1 MADQTEKTVPGAT
14 AVEDGQDQET
24 TPSTESKAPPPAA
37 PKTFRFWGTFVALCL
52 LAFISAL
59 DVAIITTALPTI
71 TAEIGGSKQYIW
83 IANSFVLASSVP
95 QPLFGQLA
103 NLFGRRKPI
112 IVSVAFFLIGSGIG
126 GGAINPAMLIAGRSI
141 QGVGAGGIYVLLDI
155 VCCDLVPLRERGK
168 YLGLMFSWSGVAAA
182 LGPVLGGAL
191 AQSNWRWI
199 FYLNIPICGLALVA
213 ILFFMRV
220 KDGASTRDAHQNNLM
235 TKLKKLDVLGNL
247 IFIPSMIAILLG
259 LIMGGVEHPWSS
271 WKIIL
276 PLVLGGV
283 GWIVFHIQQAF
294 TENPSVPARLFSNRT
309 SAVAYALTFLSSVLV
324 QAASY
329 FLPVYFQAVKSTTVF
344 TSGVYFLPFAMGT
357 LVFATVAGIVL
368 AKTGS
373 YRPLHASAFT
383 LSAIGFGLFTLLNG
397 STPKVAWV
405 FYQLI
410 NSAGSG
416 LILSVLLPAIMAGL
430 PESDVASSSAAY
442 SFIRTFGYI
451 WGVTIPSLI
460 FTNTFNKNL
469 HLIPSTTLQDMLKDG
484 QAYSFASEA
493 HHLRNSVDPIVWSQV
508 VDVYSK
514 SLKVIWWLGL
524 GISIFGF
531 FLVGIE
537 KGLPLRNTLETDYGI
552 QDEKKTSDAESGE
565 GVVENR
571 PAT

>member
-1 MADQTEKTVPGAT
+1 
-14 AVEDGQDQET
+14 
-24 TPSTESKAPPPAA
+24 
-37 PKTFRFWGTFVALCL
+37 
-52 LAFISAL
+52 
-59 DVAIITTALPTI
+59 
-71 TAEIGGSKQYIW
+71 
-83 IANSFVLASSVP
+83 
-95 QPLFGQLA
+95 
-103 NLFGRRKPI
+103 
-112 IVSVAFFLIGSGIG
+112 
-126 GGAINPAMLIAGRSI
+126 
-141 QGVGAGGIYVLLDI
+141 
-155 VCCDLVPLRERGK
+155 
-168 YLGLMFSWSGVAAA
+168 
-182 LGPVLGGAL
+182 
-191 AQSNWRWI
+191 
-199 FYLNIPICGLALVA
+199 
-213 ILFFMRV
+213 
-220 KDGASTRDAHQNNLM
+220 
-235 TKLKKLDVLGNL
+235 
-247 IFIPSMIAILLG
+247 MIAILLG

-294 TENPSVPARLFSNRT
+294 TENP
-309 SAVAYALTFLSSVLV
+309 
-324 QAASY
+324 
-329 FLPVYFQAVKSTTVF
+329 
-344 TSGVYFLPFAMGT
+344 
-357 LVFATVAGIVL
+357 
-368 AKTGS
+368 
-373 YRPLHASAFT
+373 
-383 LSAIGFGLFTLLNG
+383 
-397 STPKVAWV
+397 
-405 FYQLI
+405 
-410 NSAGSG
+410 SAGSG

-565 GVVENR
+565 EIRRAVEKILT
-571 PAT
+571 AVDHD